1 MKIMEFQKKYLLW
14 RIDISEPL
22 RIPDFR
28 VLETVETGETY
39 AIVPIAAD
47 TKCFLTYVIQ
57 IRKLNIIL
65 LSIILYLLFHEN
77 SKRYPFH
84 NISKYKQTIID

>member
-14 RIDISEPL
+14 RIDSSEPL

-39 AIVPIAAD
+39 AILI
-47 TKCFLTYVIQ
+47 
-57 IRKLNIIL
+57 
-65 LSIILYLLFHEN
+65 
-77 SKRYPFH
+77 
-84 NISKYKQTIID
+84 

>member
-14 RIDISEPL
+14 RMDFSEPL

-39 AIVPIAAD
+39 AI
-47 TKCFLTYVIQ
+47 CYYEMYFEM
-57 IRKLNIIL
+57 
-65 LSIILYLLFHEN
+65 YLHFN
-77 SKRYPFH
+77 F
-84 NISKYKQTIID
+84 

>member
-14 RIDISEPL
+14 RMDFSEPL

-39 AIVPIAAD
+39 AI
-47 TKCFLTYVIQ
+47 
-57 IRKLNIIL
+57 NWN
-65 LSIILYLLFHEN
+65 HEL
-77 SKRYPFH
+77 PTACTACTAH
-84 NISKYKQTIID
+84 NQNHT

>member
-14 RIDISEPL
+14 RIDFSEPL

-39 AIVPIAAD
+39 AI
-47 TKCFLTYVIQ
+47 
-57 IRKLNIIL
+57 
-65 LSIILYLLFHEN
+65 
-77 SKRYPFH
+77 
-84 NISKYKQTIID
+84 KYIDKSNDATR